1 MATYAVV
8 CTAEAG
14 ATAEAVAGGPV
25 GGWVAGG
32 DGGTGV
38 LFDAPVTEG
47 QGIGI
52 ADVVPAGRELA
63 RRLDAPAL
71 VLVATPQVAY
81 AVFVRPDGEG
91 SQSMVWAADW
101 EPPTD
106 PQEYAEHRA
115 QWDALA
121 ARCAQWFGRPEAGA
135 ALAEVRNDPRPGEA
149 KPGTDELLRRV
160 CAALGVPAA
169 TVGASSLTSP
179 DGVADD
185 GVPQGA
191 VRVEAAPPSGSGS
204 APAGGSTFR
213 AVRALVLLAGFY
225 LLGVVLLAV
234 LAGIDVLVASWGVG
248 GLTGKVVIV
257 TAVLAVPIVRGMFM
271 LRRPQDDGPSGVPVT
286 EAQQPELW
294 AAVRDLAARYGTRA
308 PDEIVLVGE
317 VNAAVSE
324 KSHLLGLVGGR
335 RRMYIGVPLLAGLTE
350 RQLHAV
356 LTHELGHYGNSD
368 TRLSAITLRGQE
380 RMLRTIAHFE
390 ERAARTQGRE
400 QARQEERAAKALAK
414 GRKAKEVDASGAG
427 ITYRAMAAIY
437 TAYAKFY
444 LRASHSVGRAQ
455 ELAADQAAVRLA
467 GRDATASAL
476 REIPVLDAAFD
487 HYMRQYAA
495 FGAPARLLPPAGQ
508 VYGGLPRFLSDPE
521 RRAELDRLRSRLPRE
536 QRSPY
541 DSHPPIA
548 ERVRLVEAAP
558 ADEPGTVPAGQ
569 DRPALELLHDRDQ
582 VLIALE
588 GATLSPESQAFT
600 RVEWSALAD
609 PAVRLLLAENAA
621 PLRSALSAAGAEPT
635 VTALLDAAD
644 EGRLPAVAQALPE
657 GALHAGTAAL
667 AGLALAESGAA
678 HWELTWDQ
686 GVRLVLADGTDE
698 AEFGSAV
705 DALADPVAEGG
716 SAPDTTPLRKL
727 LASA

>member
-8 CTAEAG
+8 CAAEAG
-14 ATAEAVAGGPV
+14 ATAEAVARGAV
-25 GGWVAGG
+25 GGWIAGG
-32 DGGTGV
+32 EGGTGV

-47 QGIGI
+47 EGIGI
-52 ADVVPAGRELA
+52 NDVVPAGRELA
-63 RRLDAPAL
+63 RRLDTPAV
-71 VLVATPQVAY
+71 VLVGTPQVAY
-81 AVFVRPDGEG
+81 AVFLRPGG
-91 SQSMVWAADW
+91 QGTQSMVWAADW

-106 PQEYAEHRA
+106 PEEYAEHRA
-115 QWDALA
+115 QWDAQA
-121 ARCAQWFGRPEAGA
+121 ARCAEWFGRPEAAA

-149 KPGTDELLRRV
+149 KPGTDALLRQV

-169 TVGASSLTSP
+169 TVGASSLTSA
-179 DGVADD
+179 DGVADQ
-185 GVPQGA
+185 GVPDGA
-191 VRVEAAPPSGSGS
+191 VRAEAAPPAGTET
-204 APAGGSTFR
+204 APAKSSTLR

-225 LLGVVLLAV
+225 LLGAVLLAV

-248 GLTGKVVIV
+248 GLTGKVFIV
-257 TAVLAVPIVRGMFM
+257 SVVLAIPIVRGMFM
-271 LRRPQDDGPSGVPVT
+271 LRRPEDDGPAGVPVT
-286 EAQQPELW
+286 EQQQPGLW
-294 AAVRDLAARYGTRA
+294 AAVRDLAGRYGTRA
-308 PDEIVLVGE
+308 PDEIVLIGE

-324 KSHLLGLVGGR
+324 QSRLLGLIGGR

-368 TRLSAITLRGQE
+368 TRLSAITLRGQQ
-380 RMLRTIAHFE
+380 RVLRTIAHFE
-390 ERAARTQGRE
+390 ERAARAQGKE

-414 GRKAKEVDASGAG
+414 GRKAKEVDTSGAG
-427 ITYRAMAAIY
+427 VTYRAMAAVY

-476 REIPVLDAAFD
+476 RELPVLDAAFD
-487 HYMRQYAA
+487 HYMRQYAG

-508 VYGGLPRFLSDPE
+508 VYGGLGRFLSDPA
-521 RRAELDRLRSRLPRE
+521 RHAELERMRARLPRE

-558 ADEPGTVPAGQ
+558 ADEPGTAPAAQ
-569 DRPALELLHDRDQ
+569 DRPALELLSDREQ

-588 GATLSPESQAFT
+588 GATLSGEAQAFT

-609 PAVRLLLAENAA
+609 PAVRLVLAENAA
-621 PLRSALSAAGAEPT
+621 PLRAALSAAGTEPT
-635 VTALLDAAD
+635 AGALLDAAD
-644 EGRLPAVAQALPE
+644 EGRLPALAQGLPE
-657 GALHAGTAAL
+657 GGLHEGVAAL
-667 AGLALAESGAA
+667 AGLALAESGAG
-678 HWELTWDQ
+678 HWELTWAH

-698 AEFGSAV
+698 AEFGAAV
-705 DALADPVAEGG
+705 DALAGPVTEGG
-716 SAPDTTPLRKL
+716 AAPDTAPLRKL